1 MPERNTT
8 FLPIRIHVPLL
19 PNSMFR
25 TMKKLV
31 TILAILCIGLS
42 TYSQKPGLSPS
53 DEAKNIKADMLH
65 AWTAYKKYAWGH
77 DVLKPLSKTGYDWY
91 SRSLFISPIDAY
103 STLKIMGFDTETK
116 RIEGFVADSLAFD
129 ADIFVKTFEVNI
141 RVLGGLLNMYQNTGN
156 QAILNKAIDFAN
168 RILPA
173 FDSETGL
180 PYYWVNLKTGQVKGD
195 TINVAEAGSYIIEMG
210 MLSWYTKNPRYY
222 QAARRAM
229 EALHERRS
237 AIGLLGQD
245 ISVSNGTWTN
255 KASHIGACTDSY
267 YEYLYKGWVLFKDPI
282 LKTMW
287 DESIASINK
296 YVATEKDGRLWYGR
310 VDMETGKPTGNY
322 VTLWDA
328 YFPAILALSGDL
340 KRAER
345 LQESWDY
352 VWKLHGVEPMVFD
365 FGKNEVRNPAYD
377 LNPEIIESAYY
388 LYRITGDKKYRAMV
402 QYYLN
407 SIREKCRTDV
417 AFTALADVRTGKQD
431 DEMATFFLAETLK
444 YLYLTF
450 ADDAAFGF
458 DQHIFNT
465 EAHPYDMRQ
474 LKPDEIGRRL
484 GF

>member
-1 MPERNTT
+1 
-8 FLPIRIHVPLL
+8 
-19 PNSMFR
+19 
-25 TMKKLV
+25 
-31 TILAILCIGLS
+31 
-42 TYSQKPGLSPS
+42 
-53 DEAKNIKADMLH
+53 
-65 AWTAYKKYAWGH
+65 
-77 DVLKPLSKTGYDWY
+77 
-91 SRSLFISPIDAY
+91 
-103 STLKIMGFDTETK
+103 
-116 RIEGFVADSLAFD
+116 
-129 ADIFVKTFEVNI
+129 
-141 RVLGGLLNMYQNTGN
+141 
-156 QAILNKAIDFAN
+156 
-168 RILPA
+168 
-173 FDSETGL
+173 
-180 PYYWVNLKTGQVKGD
+180 
-195 TINVAEAGSYIIEMG
+195 
-210 MLSWYTKNPRYY
+210 
-222 QAARRAM
+222 
-229 EALHERRS
+229 
-237 AIGLLGQD
+237 
-245 ISVSNGTWTN
+245 
-255 KASHIGACTDSY
+255 
-267 YEYLYKGWVLFKDPI
+267 
-282 LKTMW
+282 
-287 DESIASINK
+287 
-296 YVATEKDGRLWYGR
+296 VATEKDGRLWYGR